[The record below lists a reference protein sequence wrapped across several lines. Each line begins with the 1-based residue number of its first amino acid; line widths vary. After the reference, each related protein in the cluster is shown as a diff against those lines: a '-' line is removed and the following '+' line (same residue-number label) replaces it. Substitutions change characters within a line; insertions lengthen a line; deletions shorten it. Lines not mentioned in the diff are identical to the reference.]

1 MKRDFV
7 KHAVV
12 KRVVLL
18 VVLAF
23 TATGC
28 QTIKN
33 IFNDVKKENIEPP
46 TPLTEITP
54 TAQMQQLWIEHPT
67 GGAQKSGA
75 RMQPTVVGGKV
86 FTSGVDGSITAL
98 DATSGKALWHAHMGK
113 RHGFI
118 WHHGENSMR
127 WGGGPGSDGSI
138 VVAGSLE
145 GVVQAFDAADGKER
159 WTAQVSSEVIST
171 PLIAGG
177 VAVVRTNDG
186 RLYGFNASDGSR
198 KWTYDRS
205 SVPVLSLRGNASPV
219 TDGQFVYAGEDNGKV
234 VALTLAEGKIAWE
247 QTLATGEG
255 RTEIER
261 LQDVDGTVAVGDG
274 VVYAAG
280 HRGQVAAIIAQSGR
294 PLWTHVLSTYT
305 GVGYAPTQ
313 LFVVDGNSTVW
324 ALDLRTG
331 ASNWK
336 QDALKYRWL
345 GGATAIG
352 DFVVVG
358 DLDGFV
364 HVLDASD
371 GKFVARA
378 RLSKHAIQSP
388 PVVVGDTVYVEDI
401 DGVIG
406 AWRIAK

>member
-1 MKRDFV
+1 MKHASMKHAEMKRV
-7 KHAVV
+7 ALL
-12 KRVVLL
+12 VLL
-18 VVLAF
+18 AF
-23 TATGC
+23 AATGC

-67 GGAQKSGA
+67 AGARKSGA
-75 RMQPTVVGGKV
+75 RMSPTVVNGKIY
-86 FTSGVDGSITAL
+86 TSGVDGAIAAL
-98 DATSGKALWHAHMGK
+98 DATTGKTLWNAHMGK

-118 WHHGENSMR
+118 WHHGENSTR
-127 WGGGPGSDGSI
+127 WGGGPGSDGSL

-159 WTAQVSSEVIST
+159 WTSQVSSEVIST
-171 PLIAGG
+171 PLIANGI
-177 VAVVRTNDG
+177 VVVRTNDG
-186 RLYGFNASDGSR
+186 RIYGLDANDGTR

-205 SVPVLSLRGNASPV
+205 SVPILSLRGNASPV
-219 TDGQFVYAGEDNGKV
+219 TDGTFVFEGEDNGKIT
-234 VALTLAEGKIAWE
+234 AITLADGKVAWE
-247 QTLATGEG
+247 QSLASGEG

-261 LQDVDGTVAVGDG
+261 LQDADGPIAFADG
-274 VVYAAG
+274 VVYASG
-280 HRGQVAAIIAQSGR
+280 HRGQVAALVAQTGR
-294 PLWTHVLSTYT
+294 PLWTHAVSGYT
-305 GVGYAPTQ
+305 GLAFGGTQ
-313 LFVVDGNSTVW
+313 LFIADSNSTVW
-324 ALDLRTG
+324 SLDARTG

-336 QDALKYRWL
+336 QEGLKYRWV
-345 GGATAIG
+345 GGVAAVG
-352 DFVVVG
+352 DYAVVG

-364 HVLDASD
+364 HVLDGSD

-388 PVVVGDTVYVEDI
+388 PVVVGDTVYVEDV

-406 AWRIAK
+406 AWRISK